1 MKRIIVLLAVFG
13 LIVAACSSTPSVE
26 DASKDLCDNL
36 GSLEQAAAGVEALT
50 PESTTDD
57 ADAALDTLKSAWNDV
72 KDSASTLD
80 EAATDEA
87 QQAFDDAS
95 SAVDGISGDATMA
108 EAATTVQQA
117 GAQYKA
123 ALDKIAAEAN
133 CSS

>member
-36 GSLEQAAAGVEALT
+36 GSLEQAAAGVGALT
-50 PESTTDD
+50 PESTKDD

-72 KDSASTLD
+72 KDSASALD
-80 EAATDEA
+80 EAATDDA

-95 SAVDGISGDATMA
+95 SAIDDISGDATMA

-117 GAQYKA
+117 GTQYKT
-123 ALDKIAAEAN
+123 ALDQIAAEAN

>member
-26 DASKDLCDNL
+26 DASKDLCENL

-50 PESTTDD
+50 PESTKDD

-72 KDSASTLD
+72 KDSASALD
-80 EAATDEA
+80 EAATDDA

-123 ALDKIAAEAN
+123 ALDQIAAEAN

>member
-72 KDSASTLD
+72 KDSASALD

>member
-72 KDSASTLD
+72 KDSASALD
-80 EAATDEA
+80 EAATDDA

>member
-13 LIVAACSSTPSVE
+13 LVVAACSSTPSVE

-72 KDSASTLD
+72 KDSASALD
-80 EAATDEA
+80 EAATDDA

-133 CSS
+133 CGS